1 MSTTSLER
9 IQLPIEG
16 MTCASCATRI
26 EKRLNKLDGVEA
38 TVNYA
43 TENAAVSFDPARV
56 APEELVAAVGAAGY
70 RATLALPGVGAKEQ
84 TEVDPVAPLRRRLI
98 VSAALSLPV
107 LLLAMIE
114 PLQFDYWQ
122 WLSLLLAT
130 PVVLWGGWPFHRAA
144 WLNLKHATAT
154 MDTLISVGTLSA
166 WGWSLVALFFLGA
179 GETGMTTGFELVL
192 SRDEDRRASLS
203 RGGRGRDHL
212 RPRRPLLRGSREA
225 TRGSRIARSARAGR
239 QGGERPRRRRPRA
252 AHRDRR
258 APGR

>member
-1 MSTTSLER
+1 MTRCGPRSSTPVTKLRDRGRRQTARADTVVARPMSTTSYER

-26 EKRLNKLDGVEA
+26 EKRLNKLEGVEA

-43 TENAAVSFDPARV
+43 TENAAISFDPARV
-56 APEELVAAVGAAGY
+56 APEELVATVGSAGY
-70 RATLALPGVGAKEQ
+70 HATLAVPGVGAKEHA
-84 TEVDPVAPLRRRLI
+84 EVDPVAPLRRRLI

-154 MDTLISVGTLSA
+154 MDTLISVGTLC
-166 WGWSLVALFFLGA
+166 
-179 GETGMTTGFELVL
+179 
-192 SRDEDRRASLS
+192 
-203 RGGRGRDHL
+203 
-212 RPRRPLLRGSREA
+212 
-225 TRGSRIARSARAGR
+225 
-239 QGGERPRRRRPRA
+239 RRPRA
-252 AHRDRR
+252 THRNRR
-258 APGR
+258 APGGRPIRRSAGREGRHRRRRRGGQLRG